1 MYAYSCKHFSEKG
14 YDVFAPLIPTFGS
27 SIEDFKKTNFSQWFS
42 YIDKYYTSLRFSY
55 EKVFIIGVSMG
66 GAMTLKLC
74 ERYSSSPLAPE
85 AVAVLSAPVV
95 YNSFIRDRIIT
106 DPSFY
111 IARTVALFK
120 PVIGGKIMDGNPDGE
135 DGDEEWAGYRGIF
148 LPQAISLIWN
158 LKEIRRNLGK
168 ITVPLISIHDKGDK
182 TVPFKNQGIILR
194 EIRSENVES
203 YSPVMD
209 NYRHTHHSLLM
220 YNSVKTKYTLYIER
234 FFDKVDKNG

>member
-120 PVIGGKIMDGNPDGE
+120 PVIGG
-135 DGDEEWAGYRGIF
+135 
-148 LPQAISLIWN
+148 
-158 LKEIRRNLGK
+158 GK
-168 ITVPLISIHDKGDK
+168 
-182 TVPFKNQGIILR
+182 
-194 EIRSENVES
+194 
-203 YSPVMD
+203 
-209 NYRHTHHSLLM
+209 
-220 YNSVKTKYTLYIER
+220 
-234 FFDKVDKNG
+234 